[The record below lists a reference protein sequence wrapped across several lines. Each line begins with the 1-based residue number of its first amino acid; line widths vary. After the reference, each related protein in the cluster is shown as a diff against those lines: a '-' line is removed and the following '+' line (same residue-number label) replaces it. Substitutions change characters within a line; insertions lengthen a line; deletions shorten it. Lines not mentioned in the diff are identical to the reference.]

1 MAWALIPA
9 LGRLKP
15 AESLKPA
22 WSTWR
27 VPVSHSETTDGLL
40 MINPAAPGCSVLSDM
55 SREMG
60 LCEVWAVPL
69 LSVPTGQAD
78 PEAFTS
84 TVSCQLITPGVV
96 MW

>member
-15 AESLKPA
+15 AESLRPA

-40 MINPAAPGCSVLSDM
+40 MIKPAAPGCCVLSDM

-60 LCEVWAVPL
+60 LWG
-69 LSVPTGQAD
+69 SVGCPSALGSNWTG
-78 PEAFTS
+78 
-84 TVSCQLITPGVV
+84 
-96 MW
+96 